1 MYQDL
6 TVYNNITAQTIDAT
20 VIGANLTT
28 ALLNLLCPVGTVVCS
43 QNSPASVL
51 GGTWQQ
57 IEDTFILGS
66 GETYTYNA
74 TGGSA
79 TQTLTSAQMPSHNH
93 NNLFYN
99 AISNDRVL
107 GISGGTYTPSFGGF
121 FNTANGPTYPPDSGN
136 IIITGTA
143 GGGQPFDIM
152 PPYTVKTFWERVE

>member
-1 MYQDL
+1 MQNTMYQDL

-20 VIGANLTT
+20 AIGANLTT
-28 ALLNLLCPVGTVVCS
+28 ALLNLLCPIGTVVCS

-79 TQTLTSAQMPSHNH
+79 TQTLTIDQMPNHNH
-93 NNLFYN
+93 EVP
-99 AISNDRVL
+99 IMT
-107 GISGGTYTPSFGGF
+107 GGTGT
-121 FNTANGPTYPPDSGN
+121 NQQIIQDDWGPPN
-136 IIITGTA
+136 FTGLGTTFK
-143 GGGQPFDIM
+143 GGGQPFNIM

>member
-20 VIGANLTT
+20 AIGANLTT
-28 ALLNLLCPVGTVVCS
+28 ALLNLLCPIGTVVCS

-79 TQTLTSAQMPSHNH
+79 TQTLTIEQMPAHYHSQ
-93 NNLFYN
+93 
-99 AISNDRVL
+99 
-107 GISGGTYTPSFGGF
+107 SGGSVVDSNGNLITRGYTGVGLAPI
-121 FNTANGPTYPPDSGN
+121 ANMETV
-136 IIITGTA
+136 

>member
-1 MYQDL
+1 MQNTMYQDL

-20 VIGANLTT
+20 AIGANLTT

-79 TQTLTSAQMPSHNH
+79 TQTLTIDQMPSHNH
-93 NNLFYN
+93 IFFADTVTGIGEYGVLGGNQTGSANS
-99 AISNDRVL
+99 AISQ
-107 GISGGTYTPSFGGF
+107 
-121 FNTANGPTYPPDSGN
+121 
-136 IIITGTA
+136 A

>member
-1 MYQDL
+1 MQNTMYQDL

-20 VIGANLTT
+20 AIGANLTT
-28 ALLNLLCPVGTVVCS
+28 ALLNLLCPIGTVVCS

-79 TQTLTSAQMPSHNH
+79 TQTLTIEQMPAHYHSQ
-93 NNLFYN
+93 
-99 AISNDRVL
+99 
-107 GISGGTYTPSFGGF
+107 SGGTTAGNGDVIQRGF
-121 FNTANGPTYPPDSGN
+121 SATLRPLTNMETV
-136 IIITGTA
+136 